1 MTKAFPR
8 CTHQI
13 EFAKEWKRDASRRM
27 CTEALHSF
35 LLAFVFG
42 ESLWFTA
49 WQLSPQEKRI
59 FSPTL
64 FVFIFAEEVGNR
76 NSGQKKKS
84 AGKRFGKK
92 KKEKRLRVKKS
103 QSCTLARDKT
113 FSNFEAFLFSFLEG
127 AIKIPPSDL
136 HPLLDAGV
144 LFSFLS
150 LWRAL
155 IAPSYGPQQSLS
167 FLLPPSPKVIWAQSS
182 HWNSEKVRVERE
194 EGR

>member
-136 HPLLDAGV
+136 HPLLDAGRA
-144 LFSFLS
+144 FSFLFRRS
-150 LWRAL
+150 LPLFSTAL
-155 IAPSYGPQQSLS
+155 IAPSYCPHRILVSLLKLYGS
-167 FLLPPSPKVIWAQSS
+167 G
-182 HWNSEKVRVERE
+182 VEAV
-194 EGR
+194 EGGGETVK